1 MDDRTMERD
10 LLERASWAWG
20 LSLIL
25 LTIALHATGV
35 VIMGVVGQRIR
46 LALEH
51 RRLDARQAIPIV
63 IAIVGTVGV
72 ILAALHGM
80 EALVWAAAYVF
91 LGAFGSFADALL
103 YSVGTMTTA
112 GAPGL
117 FLPFRWQMMG
127 ALESVNGMLLF
138 GISTAYIFSVMQV
151 YWPMLSSRGIPGHP
165 RPGSPP
171 RLETKQPEIRE

>member
-1 MDDRTMERD
+1 MERD

-51 RRLDARQAIPIV
+51 RRLDGRQAIPIV

-72 ILAALHGM
+72 ILAALHG
-80 EALVWAAAYVF
+80 
-91 LGAFGSFADALL
+91 
-103 YSVGTMTTA
+103 
-112 GAPGL
+112 
-117 FLPFRWQMMG
+117 
-127 ALESVNGMLLF
+127 
-138 GISTAYIFSVMQV
+138 I
-151 YWPMLSSRGIPGHP
+151 
-165 RPGSPP
+165 
-171 RLETKQPEIRE
+171 